1 MKSLLN
7 HLPRVTFAL
16 LITFL
21 LVILARSQGET
32 TRLLVASSILM
43 FACSWA
49 SAAHLL
55 GGRAALRFVL
65 IALVVGWA
73 AEQLGSSYGWF
84 FGSYTY
90 TKVLGPA
97 LGDVPVV
104 IPLMWFALCYAAYV
118 IANLIV
124 WQTPSD
130 GAAPLG
136 QSLVMALLAAMLVTA
151 YDLGADP
158 YMVYVLKAWIMTKKD
173 GWWFGETLQ
182 GFVGWALVSFV
193 IVFWFRLT
201 LRKRPARAALTV
213 ARRHTLVPL
222 VVYGGNMVFQVFL
235 GHPVETRTIALF
247 AMGIPL
253 LAALCGWRRWQA
265 AGEQAPAPEELAAR
279 EAAARQ
285 SAAREA
291 AVAREVA

>member
-7 HLPRVTFAL
+7 HLPRVTLAL
-16 LITFL
+16 LIIVL
-21 LVILARSQGET
+21 LVIPGGGQSTT
-32 TRLLVASSILM
+32 TRMLIAGSVLM
-43 FACSWA
+43 FWWSWA
-49 SAAHLL
+49 SAVHLL
-55 GGRAALRFVL
+55 GARAALRFVL
-65 IALVVGWA
+65 IALAVGWA

-90 TKVLGPA
+90 TDVLGPT
-97 LGDVPVV
+97 LVDVPVV
-104 IPLMWFALCYAAYV
+104 IPLMWFALCYGAYV
-118 IANLIV
+118 IANLMV

-136 QSLVMALLAAMLVTA
+136 QSLVMSLLAAMLVTA

-158 YMVYVLKAWIMTKKD
+158 YMVFVLKAWIMAKTD

-193 IVFWFRLT
+193 IVLWFRLT
-201 LRKRPARAALTV
+201 LRKRPARPALAV
-213 ARRHTLVPL
+213 ARRHTLAPL
-222 VVYGGNMVFQVFL
+222 VIYGGNMVFQICL

-265 AGEQAPAPEELAAR
+265 AGEQVTAPEAAAR

-285 SAAREA
+285 AAAGEAVVAREA
-291 AVAREVA
+291 A